1 MESNELVGTIV
12 LTVNGREFD
21 CGSVSPKIMAGRK
34 SVPTMNREGRVRKK
48 TKTIKSISLSVEVF
62 VDEIDDFDWLGV
74 EDARIV
80 IESIDGGKRTTY
92 VDCSVTDVSESYK
105 TDGEATRSLEM
116 FALNKIEE

>member
-21 CGSVSPKIMAGRK
+21 CSSISPKIQAGRK
-34 SVPTMNREGRVRKK
+34 AVATMNREGRVRKK
-48 TKTIKSISLSVEVF
+48 TKTVKSIALSLEVF
-62 VDEIDDFDWLGV
+62 VDEIDDFDWESV

-80 IESIDGGKRTTY
+80 VESIDGGKRTTY
-92 VDCSVTDVSESYK
+92 LDCSVTDVSESYK